1 MIYEIGT
8 NLYFL
13 FVLITSMVGSMYY
26 RSQAMLI
33 ARTIISLLIIFVSG
47 IGINKKLRSVLII
60 WILFVLI
67 CSIISNHFAAG
78 PLIRFIS
85 MFLESYILLRLFKQ
99 KFTEIYVKWI
109 LVFSMISLIGWCL
122 SVINIEWLISFL
134 SPINISG
141 GYEADSPIGL
151 YIHTGFYT
159 INWIPNDIW
168 GLSLP
173 RNAGFCWEPGGF
185 SLLVV
190 LAIYINFILKKENI
204 LSWKNILLFVTLL
217 TTFSTTGYLALLGLL
232 IYEYSAKR
240 KSLFSIISLV
250 VIIIL
255 SYHIFF
261 RYQFLSG
268 KVSAYSEM
276 RPYVTSTPTG
286 DVLAGSRIAG
296 YSLVLQDLKKNPLF
310 GKALISTG
318 NYGEYGEIITW
329 HLNSIYTIT
338 STMGLVGLLLWL
350 WFVVNSSK
358 SLSKIYNHYSKYG
371 FLIFIILS
379 SFGFNVH
386 SLSII
391 FTFATYGYFI
401 PTTYKITQKASG
413 RKSTIS
419 QEYNKNIL

>member
-1 MIYEIGT
+1 MIYEIGA

-13 FVLITSMVGSMYY
+13 FILIISMGGSLYY
-26 RSQAMLI
+26 NSNTMLI
-33 ARTIISLLIIFVSG
+33 ARTIISFLIIFVSG
-47 IGINKKLRSVLII
+47 IGINKKLRNVLII

-67 CSIISNHFAAG
+67 CSIISNNFADG
-78 PLIRFIS
+78 PLAKFIS

-99 KFTEIYVKWI
+99 KFADIYVKWI

-141 GYEADSPIGL
+141 GYLADNPSVF

-159 INWIPNDIW
+159 INWIPNYVW

-185 SLLVV
+185 SVLLV

-217 TTFSTTGYLALLGLL
+217 TTFSTTGYLALFGLL
-232 IYEYSAKR
+232 IYEYGAKR
-240 KSLFSIISLV
+240 KSLISIISLV

-268 KVSAYSEM
+268 KVSAFSKME
-276 RPYVTSTPTG
+276 PYVISTEKG
-286 DVLAGSRIAG
+286 DVLEGSRIAG
-296 YSLVLQDLKKNPLF
+296 YSLVLQDLKTNPFF
-310 GKALISTG
+310 GKALKSIGDYS
-318 NYGEYGEIITW
+318 EYGEIKTW

-350 WFVVNSSK
+350 WFLINSSK
-358 SLSKIYNHYSKYG
+358 ALSKVYNHYPKYG
-371 FLIFIILS
+371 FLIYIILI
-379 SFGFNVH
+379 SFGFNIH
-386 SLSII
+386 TFSII
-391 FTFATYGYFI
+391 FTFATYGYFM
-401 PTTYKITQKASG
+401 PTTFKITQNASG
-413 RKSTIS
+413 VKTTIS
-419 QEYNKNIL
+419 